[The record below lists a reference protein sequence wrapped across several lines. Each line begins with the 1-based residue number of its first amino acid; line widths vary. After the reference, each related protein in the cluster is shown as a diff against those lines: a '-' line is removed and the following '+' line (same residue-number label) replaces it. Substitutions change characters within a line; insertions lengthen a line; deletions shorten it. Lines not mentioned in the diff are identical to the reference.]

1 MKQAAFTPPDEIEGV
16 KTCLVPSLEVTGV
29 ELIKPEKQKPVLAA
43 EHLSVRWLNHGKFG
57 DPRGCAFMSHLRW
70 Q

>member
-1 MKQAAFTPPDEIEGV
+1 MKQAAFTPPDELEGV
-16 KTCLVPSLEVTGV
+16 KTCLVLSLEVTGV

-43 EHLSVRWLNHGKFG
+43 EHLSVRWLKNGKFG
-57 DPRGCAFMSHLRW
+57 DPRGCAFMSCLRW